1 MPNAAFKTINRY
13 LYKLKAD
20 IDDITQ
26 GRQLGSKSKNFCHK
40 QLSYFILQNIF
51 RFETNIL

>member
-1 MPNAAFKTINRY
+1 MPDSAFKTINRY
-13 LYKLKAD
+13 LDKLKAD

-40 QLSYFILQNIF
+40 QLSYFILQNDF
-51 RFETNIL
+51 RFKTNIL